1 MGDWPRNA
9 ASVQPGWLDG
19 VLRNNGV
26 LTGPKVTGVTA
37 ANVGTG
43 VGIMGEVAR
52 LSIEYDTPGGAPATV
67 VGKFP
72 TADPTNLGVARAL
85 YFYPREVAFYTK
97 LAQHSPIRTPRL
109 LHAEIDMS
117 DHSFVLLLEDL
128 RDVTHGDQITG
139 LTPAQAEAAVT
150 ALGRLHGAWW
160 GKVDAAGME
169 TLFDFANPEYGAAVQ
184 AGYQGFLE
192 PALENAGDCFS
203 PYTKK
208 VARGLAPVAA
218 RAVKQ
223 VSSSWRTLLHGDYR
237 ADNLMFGAGL
247 GQDGVAA
254 LDWQISGKG
263 GALYDV
269 AYLICNSMP
278 IAYHQR
284 VEKDLLHRYHEML
297 LQSGVEGFSFEE
309 CWNAYRFAVLCGLFV
324 AVFTTGGMDVGNER
338 GLNAMRAIA
347 RRVDAAVSQLEVGEL
362 LPQ

>member
-1 MGDWPRNA
+1 MPTPSGSIASEPNGA
-9 ASVQPGWLDG
+9 ASQCCEIQS
-19 VLRNNGV
+19 NN
-26 LTGPKVTGVTA
+26 
-37 ANVGTG
+37 
-43 VGIMGEVAR
+43 E
-52 LSIEYDTPGGAPATV
+52 
-67 VGKFP
+67 
-72 TADPTNLGVARAL
+72 
-85 YFYPREVAFYTK
+85 
-97 LAQHSPIRTPRL
+97 
-109 LHAEIDMS
+109 
-117 DHSFVLLLEDL
+117 
-128 RDVTHGDQITG
+128 
-139 LTPAQAEAAVT
+139 
-150 ALGRLHGAWW
+150 
-160 GKVDAAGME
+160 
-169 TLFDFANPEYGAAVQ
+169 AVQ
-184 AGYQGFLE
+184 AGYQSFLDS
-192 PALENAGDCFS
+192 ALDNAGDCFS

-247 GQDGVAA
+247 GLDGVAA
-254 LDWQISGKG
+254 VDWQISGKG

-278 IAYHQR
+278 IAYHQKA
-284 VEKDLLHRYHEML
+284 ENDLLHLYHDML
-297 LQSGVEGFSFEE
+297 LQSGVRDFSFED

>member
-1 MGDWPRNA
+1 
-9 ASVQPGWLDG
+9 VQAGWLDG
-19 VLRNNGV
+19 VLHKNGV
-26 LTGPKVTGVTA
+26 LTDSRVTGVSA
-37 ANVGTG
+37 ADLGTG

-52 LSIEYDTPGGAPATV
+52 LSIDYDKPANGAPATV

-85 YFYPREVAFYTK
+85 FFYPREVAFYTK

-109 LHAEIDMS
+109 LHAELDMS
-117 DHSFVLLLEDL
+117 DQSFVLLLEDL
-128 RDVTHGDQITG
+128 RDVTHGDQISG
-139 LTPAQAEAAVT
+139 LTPTQAEAAVT
-150 ALGRLHGAWW
+150 ALARLHGAWW
-160 GKVDAAGME
+160 GKVDSPGME
-169 TLFDFANPEYGAAVQ
+169 SLFDFANPDYGAAVQ

-192 PALENAGDCFS
+192 PAFERCGDCYS
-203 PYTKK
+203 AYTRK

-223 VSSSWRTLLHGDYR
+223 ISSSWRTLLHGDYR
-237 ADNLMFGAGL
+237 ADNLMFGEGL

-254 LDWQISGKG
+254 VDWQISGKG

-278 IAYHQR
+278 IAYHER
-284 VEKDLLHRYHEML
+284 AENDLLHRYHDTL
-297 LQSGVEGFSFEE
+297 LQSGVQGFSFEE

-324 AVFTTGGMDVGNER
+324 AIYTTGGMDVGNER
-338 GLNAMRAIA
+338 GMTAMRAIA
-347 RRVDAAVSQLEVGEL
+347 RRVDAAVSQLEVGDL

>member
-1 MGDWPRNA
+1 MQAD
-9 ASVQPGWLDG
+9 WLDA
-19 VLRNNGV
+19 VLRKNGM
-26 LTGPKVTGVTA
+26 LTNATVTGVTA
-37 ANVGTG
+37 ADVGTG

-52 LSIEYDTPGGAPATV
+52 FSIEYDTPGSGAPATI

-72 TADPTNLGVARAL
+72 TADPTNLEVARAL
-85 YFYPREVAFYTK
+85 YFYPREIAFYTR

-109 LHAEIDMS
+109 LHAELDMS

-128 RDVTHGDQITG
+128 CDVTHGDQITG
-139 LTPAQAEAAVT
+139 LSPAQAEAAVT
-150 ALGRLHGAWW
+150 ALARLHGAWW
-160 GKVDAAGME
+160 GKVDAPGME

-184 AGYQGFLE
+184 AGYQSFLDS
-192 PALENAGDCFS
+192 ALDNAGDCFS

-237 ADNLMFGAGL
+237 ADNLMFGAEL

-278 IAYHQR
+278 LAYHQKA
-284 VEKDLLHRYHEML
+284 EKDLLHRYHDTL
-297 LQSGVEGFSFEE
+297 LQSGVHGFTFED

-324 AVFTTGGMDVGNER
+324 AIYTTGGMDVGNER

-362 LPQ
+362 LPR